1 MAPGRGTTPGL
12 HALNAACF
20 TIPLLAPDALG
31 AAIPSNDPYE
41 ANFTTGQRNIF
52 RQAWQRRM
60 DVSLVKNT
68 SLSERM
74 NLKFSFDVFN
84 ITNTP
89 SVDVPIDNV
98 TQNQYY
104 NGFPTVGTP
113 ASPTA
118 CGGSNTGCCNCP

>member
-1 MAPGRGTTPGL
+1 M
-12 HALNAACF
+12 

-31 AAIPSNDPYE
+31 GAIPSNDPYE
-41 ANFTTGQRNIF
+41 ANFTTGQCNIF

-60 DVSLVKNT
+60 DVSFVKNT
-68 SLSERM
+68 SLSERR

-89 SVDVPIDNV
+89 SVAVPIDNV

>member
-1 MAPGRGTTPGL
+1 
-12 HALNAACF
+12 
-20 TIPLLAPDALG
+20 
-31 AAIPSNDPYE
+31 
-41 ANFTTGQRNIF
+41 
-52 RQAWQRRM
+52 
-60 DVSLVKNT
+60 
-68 SLSERM
+68 M

-118 CGGSNTGCCNCP
+118 CGGSNTGCYNCP